1 MSHSAV
7 SIRMKQGMGKALV
20 QLFWTYG
27 EVQERKITVRQ
38 SLPTEPQLQL
48 YVMGQ
53 VPWAASQCPVLY
65 ILDNRHPQH
74 SKGA

>member
-1 MSHSAV
+1 
-7 SIRMKQGMGKALV
+7 MKQGSGKALA
-20 QLFWTYG
+20 QLFWIYS
-27 EVQERKITVRQ
+27 EVQERKTIVRH

-65 ILDNRHPQH
+65 ILDDRHPQH